1 MKQQEE
7 GWRIHRIPPSV
18 NIDLDLLRT
27 LFKIWQEVNSY
38 PRTRSYVA
46 YLWSANSCSVRSSEV
61 HIFHLENASDNIVLV
76 C

>member
-1 MKQQEE
+1 MKQQEV

-18 NIDLDLLRT
+18 NIDLDLLKT

-46 YLWSANSCSVRSSEV
+46 YLWLANPCSVQSSEV
-61 HIFHLENASDNIVLV
+61 HTCRLENALDSKVLV